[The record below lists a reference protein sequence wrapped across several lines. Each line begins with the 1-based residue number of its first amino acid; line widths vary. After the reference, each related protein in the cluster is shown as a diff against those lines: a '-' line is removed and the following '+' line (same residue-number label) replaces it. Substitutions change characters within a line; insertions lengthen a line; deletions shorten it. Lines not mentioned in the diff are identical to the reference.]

1 MKNVIEMERRAGE
14 FVTPAMVPGP
24 LSIAMQAIKAGMS
37 MADMRA
43 MLDLQKDW
51 DANEARKAY
60 ALAMSAFKA
69 EPVEILKTKA
79 VGYTTNDGDFV
90 GYKHAELSDV
100 TTAISPAMSRHQ
112 LSHRWDVAQANGCIT
127 VTCLITHA
135 LGHSESICMSAAP
148 DNSGHKNAIQQVAST
163 VSYLQR
169 YTLLAI
175 TGMSAKDIDDDARG
189 AYTTQEPAGAAAAK
203 TMEPPPA
210 APAAYPQ
217 AKFDTNLPAWTALIQ
232 SGKKTAEAVIKNVSL
247 VAVMTET
254 QKATVLAIV
263 PTPHEVNPAS
273 G

>member
-1 MKNVIEMERRAGE
+1 MKNLIELKRPASE
-14 FVTPAMVPGP
+14 FATPAMVPGP
-24 LSIAMQAIKAGMS
+24 LSMAIHAIKAGMS
-37 MADMRA
+37 IADMRA

-69 EPVEILKTKA
+69 EPVEIFKTKA
-79 VGYTTNDGDFV
+79 VGYTTNEGDFV
-90 GYKHAELSDV
+90 SYKHAELSDV

-112 LSHRWDVAQANGCIT
+112 LSHRWDIAQANGFVT

-135 LGHSESICMSAAP
+135 LGHSESIRMTAAP
-148 DNSGHKNAIQQVAST
+148 DNSGQKNAIQQVAST

-175 TGMSAKDIDDDARG
+175 TGMSAKEIDDDARG
-189 AYTTQEPAGAAAAK
+189 AYDTQKAASAPVAK
-203 TMEPPPA
+203 AMAPPPA
-210 APAAYPQ
+210 APATYPQ
-217 AKFDTNLPAWTALIQ
+217 AKFDANLPAWTALIQ
-232 SGKKTAEAVIKNVSL
+232 SGKKTAEAVVKNVSL
-247 VAVMTET
+247 VAVMTDT

-263 PTPHEVNPAS
+263 NTPHEVSLSS